1 MNKFLRL
8 KDVRKIT
15 NLSRSSIYRFV
26 QDGTFPR
33 PVKLGQRSSA
43 WVESEINQ
51 WADDRLAL
59 RDRIIAN
66 TKAQQEV

>member
-66 TKAQQEV
+66 TRTQQEV

>member
-66 TKAQQEV
+66 TKTQQEV

>member
-59 RDRIIAN
+59 RDRIIVN
-66 TKAQQEV
+66 TKTQQEV